1 MKSSPVHTTV
11 VTLENMPSVLLP
23 HTLIMEEATSRTCL
37 TTASLVPKRSEVT
50 LARLSEHDAGGSPS
64 ARASP
69 ARPVEA
75 SPTIATLRMKRLNA
89 RVIRLSSDAGWK
101 SVGLA

>member
-1 MKSSPVHTTV
+1 MFDDCVAGA
-11 VTLENMPSVLLP
+11 
-23 HTLIMEEATSRTCL
+23 EEVGGDA
-37 TTASLVPKRSEVT
+37 
-50 LARLSEHDAGGSPS
+50 ARVSEHAEGGSS
-64 ARASP
+64 CARASP